1 GNSLLCMDFVHRFG
15 VLIIQHLQNNNGE
28 YYNFLSFMS
37 TVGDP
42 RNIFHSLF
50 PIYFPLWFHLCQDA
64 GTKMIWVAV
73 FGDWF
78 NLILRPYWWVQETH
92 LYQNNSIPL
101 YFAGSPSGQAMGS
114 LCVWYVM
121 IASALN
127 FARPSSVSS
136 VRSLFHL
143 LRSFLWMAFWVVE
156 MTVCISRVFIA
167 THLPHQVLL
176 GLAAGMLVAEV
187 FDHIPLIYNASL
199 KLYLQT
205 NILLLSFT
213 VCFYVLLKLLDF
225 DPLWSVAK
233 AKRWGANP
241 DWIHLDTTPFAGLW
255 RNVGA
260 LFGLGLAVSS
270 GKLVPIRKGENGSQT
285 IYKLMCMTASL
296 TFLQLYDLIK
306 MPTHGE
312 APFYMLSFCKSA
324 AVPVCVMNSFIILHE
339 LSSLPNKS

>member
-1 GNSLLCMDFVHRFG
+1 
-15 VLIIQHLQNNNGE
+15 
-28 YYNFLSFMS
+28 
-37 TVGDP
+37 
-42 RNIFHSLF
+42 
-50 PIYFPLWFHLCQDA
+50 
-64 GTKMIWVAV
+64 
-73 FGDWF
+73 
-78 NLILRPYWWVQETH
+78 
-92 LYQNNSIPL
+92 
-101 YFAGSPSGQAMGS
+101 MGS

-136 VRSLFHL
+136 VRSLQRFHL

-324 AVPVCVMNSFIILHE
+324 AVPVCVVAVVPAFIC
-339 LSSLPNKS
+339 